1 MVALLDE
8 RPVFA
13 VVEDDHRVSPSAEY
27 RTPTSPNH
35 RATASS
41 NSREEE
47 LKKDSSPVGPSDT
60 SRRETPVAKEEES
73 NFDELNS
80 DGGCSQDDPRP
91 SATKANSRKTGD
103 DGAVAFAQLMR
114 VYTQPLD

>member
-47 LKKDSSPVGPSDT
+47 VKKIPP
-60 SRRETPVAKEEES
+60 P
-73 NFDELNS
+73 
-80 DGGCSQDDPRP
+80 
-91 SATKANSRKTGD
+91 
-103 DGAVAFAQLMR
+103 
-114 VYTQPLD
+114 